1 MRNNNRQNIPN
12 HLRKL
17 RKQRGLKQNE
27 VAQILGLKSTSMIS
41 RWEAGLC
48 LPETQNLFRL
58 AIIYRTSSEGLFHIF
73 TRRLQAKLAE
83 KEEKIFRN
91 RIHGE
96 HQC

>member
-27 VAQILGLKSTSMIS
+27 VAKILGLKSTSMIS

-73 TRRLQAKLAE
+73 MRRLQAKLAE
-83 KEEKIFRN
+83 KVEKIYRN
-91 RIHGE
+91 RKNGE
-96 HQC
+96 NQC